1 MYAILTPLKGL
12 TIQGSYTYDY
22 YDKQKDS
29 KPNFVPMYNS
39 RRIRYIRMVWPDKHL

>member
-22 YDKQKDS
+22 YDKTKG
-29 KPNFVPMYNS
+29 FETEL
-39 RRIRYIRMVWPDKHL
+39 RPDV